1 MKSTI
6 ENYYKRVRVE
16 APDLFRNEFKLHSR
30 VSRDISMDFGNG
42 CYPVLRTDKT
52 DFEPFMAEFD
62 FELPDE
68 IKDYVSIF
76 WHTYISGYIKEYR
89 LGDLVLFPVL
99 KFENDSANDVLFGES
114 GVIELTKRWYNISDE
129 KGYVAIG
136 WLGYSGGYIL
146 YNVKTHEIYLEDT
159 GADVDGLVEKKPIA
173 GSLKELINKLS
184 LTGDVWKD

>member
-1 MKSTI
+1 MKNTI
-6 ENYYKRVRVE
+6 ENYYKRVREE
-16 APDLFRNEFKLHSR
+16 APDLFKNESELHSR
-30 VSRDISMDFGNG
+30 VCLDISMQFGNG
-42 CYPVLRTDKT
+42 YYPVSCTEMI
-52 DFEPFMAEFD
+52 DFEPFIAEFG

-68 IKDYVSIF
+68 IKDYMCF
-76 WHTYISGYIKEYR
+76 YWHTYISGYVKEYR

-99 KFENDSANDVLFGES
+99 KLENDSADEVLFYEN
-114 GVIELTKRWYNISDE
+114 GVIGLTKKWYGVSDE

-146 YNVKTHEIYLEDT
+146 YNVKSHEIYLEDT